1 MLTVT
6 QKVSLCRILI
16 NQLVVLLNLKEFNFH
31 LSSSLF
37 CPFWP
42 QSNSK
47 LSQNKLF
54 SDPLSWCLSTLVTA
68 PCSFSLCLVCG
79 WELLW
84 INIAPGTI
92 SITPYKTGKREE
104 LLGASSVVLLNTNVC
119 FPVSADVTLDSVSEG
134 KMGLLKLWLCWFCNQ
149 ITNKK
154 G

>member
-1 MLTVT
+1 MLTVR
-6 QKVSLCRILI
+6 QKVSLCWILI
-16 NQLVVLLNLKEFNFH
+16 NQFVVFLYLKEFHFH

-37 CPFWP
+37 YPFWP

-54 SDPLSWCLSTLVTA
+54 SDPLCWCLSTLVTA
-68 PCSFSLCLVCG
+68 PCSLSLCLVC
-79 WELLW
+79 LW
-84 INIAPGTI
+84 LFWTNTAPGTI

-119 FPVSADVTLDSVSEG
+119 FPVSANITLDSVSEG
-134 KMGLLKLWLCWFCNQ
+134 KMGLLKLRLCWFCNQ

-154 G
+154 V